1 MAVPQ
6 DQGILA
12 PIEQKK
18 DGSKS
23 HPFSLMRFVA
33 GLAPALRRIARTA
46 VHGSAVPGLKRY
58 LCLFAARGAC
68 GWEHLPLCPLPLIP
82 HAVAACI
89 ATLFPLG
96 CPARRAALRII
107 GETSAGEQLL
117 LAGAKREAGIAIGA
131 LNRLF
136 C

>member
-6 DQGILA
+6 DQYILA

-18 DGSKS
+18 DGPKS

-33 GLAPALRRIARTA
+33 GLAPDLGIARTA
-46 VHGSAVPGLKRY
+46 VHGSAVPGLKGY
-58 LCLFAARGAC
+58 LCFFAARGAC

-82 HAVAACI
+82 HAIAAGI
-89 ATLFPLG
+89 ATLFSLG

-107 GETSAGEQLL
+107 GEASAGEQLL
-117 LAGAKREAGIAIGA
+117 LADAKREAGIAIGA

-136 C
+136 Y